1 MILLLAAALGAGVGA
16 ARRYADL
23 RRPRSRPIGYNV
35 WAFEGLER
43 LPVETVLRPLSA
55 GLLELGV
62 DPNAVLAVL
71 KHESNFKPD
80 AANWQMVDGKRRLVA
95 AGLLQWIADTAR
107 RYGTTTAQILQMSA
121 AEQVPLILLYWR
133 DMAKTFP
140 SQRGRWTPEQALR
153 ATFYPASVG
162 KAGGYVIGDKNAKP
176 ADDSEA
182 AKKKARYSR
191 LIYQQNAGLD
201 RNKDDKVT
209 ASDVD
214 DDVKR
219 VYLAAKQRP
228 PILI

>member
-1 MILLLAAALGAGVGA
+1 MLVLAAALGAGVGA

-35 WAFEGLER
+35 WAFEGIER
-43 LPVETVLRPLSA
+43 LPVDTVLRPLSA

-80 AANWQMVDGKRRLVA
+80 AANWQTSDGKRHLVA
-95 AGLLQWIADTAR
+95 AGLLQWIGETAR
-107 RYGTTTAQILQMSA
+107 RYGTTMEKILQMSS
-121 AEQVPLILLYWR
+121 AEQVPLILRYWQ

-140 SQRGRWTPEQALR
+140 SRKGRWTPEQALR

-162 KAGGYVIGDKNAKP
+162 KDGGYVIGDKNAQP
-176 ADDSEA
+176 TDESEA
-182 AKKKARYSR
+182 AKKKARKSR

-214 DDVKR
+214 EDAKR

-228 PILI
+228 PIPI